1 VLIRVFIVGL
11 VSLILV
17 QASGQELQSP
27 RLQAV
32 RNALAQDSSGALE
45 SFWNEVK
52 TKAPLIER
60 LDEHQ
65 GYALVTFL
73 WRGEPRTQHVSV
85 GGQLGQLTGTHPAD
99 NTMARLAGTNVWYRS
114 YWLRSDV
121 RTIYR
126 FFVEVEGNDGGRD
139 YPDPFAPRWAPAT
152 GNNFRLEWSI
162 LELPRAKPQP
172 WIARRPNV
180 PAGRTD
186 QRTWKSA
193 LLNNERQMWVYTPA
207 NYGDT
212 RQRPRLLISTDGGA
226 YVGPIQA
233 TTSLDNLIAS
243 KRIPPVV
250 AVFLA
255 NGPNPSKG
263 RLTRSIE
270 LSCNETFVNA
280 LATELLPWVRSNY
293 RVTGR
298 ASETIIAGFSLGGV
312 NAAFSALRKPAL
324 FGNVLSQ
331 SGAFWWRPPGE
342 AESDWLAKQ
351 FASAPRSNVKF
362 YMDVG
367 LLEGE
372 STGGAPLDWL
382 TMADQP
388 IPYGPSM
395 LLANR
400 HMRDILRLKGYH
412 VHYAEFSGGHN
423 ALSWRGTFADALIA
437 LIGLTPSQPER

>member
-1 VLIRVFIVGL
+1 LLIRVFIVGF
-11 VSLILV
+11 VALILV
-17 QASGQELQSP
+17 QGSGQDLESP
-27 RLQAV
+27 RLQAL
-32 RNALAQDSSGALE
+32 RSALAQDSGRALD

-52 TKAPLIER
+52 TKAPLVER

-73 WRGEPRTQHVSV
+73 WRGEPRTQHVFV
-85 GGQLGQLTGTHPAD
+85 DGQLGQLTGTRPAD
-99 NTMARLAGTNVWYRS
+99 NAMTQLAGTNLWYRS

-126 FFVEVEGNDGGRD
+126 FSVKLEENDEERD
-139 YPDPFAPRWAPAT
+139 YPDPFAPRWVPV
-152 GNNFRLEWSI
+152 GNNARLQWSI

-172 WIARRPNV
+172 WITPRPNV
-180 PAGRTD
+180 AVGRTD
-186 QRTWKSA
+186 QKTWKST
-193 LLNNERQMWVYTPA
+193 LLNNEREIWVYTPA
-207 NYGDT
+207 NYDDH
-212 RQRPRLLISTDGGA
+212 RERPRLLISTDGRT
-226 YVGPIQA
+226 YVGSIQA
-233 TTSLDNLIAS
+233 TTTLDNLIAA

-255 NGPNPSKG
+255 NGPNASKG

-331 SGAFWWRPPGE
+331 SGAFRWRPPGE
-342 AESDWLAKQ
+342 SESDWLAKQ
-351 FASAPRSNVKF
+351 FAAAPRSHVKF

-372 STGGAPLDWL
+372 STGGAPLNWL
-382 TMADQP
+382 TMPDQP
-388 IPYGPSM
+388 FHTDHQY
-395 LLANR
+395 
-400 HMRDILRLKGYH
+400 
-412 VHYAEFSGGHN
+412 
-423 ALSWRGTFADALIA
+423 SWRIGTCETSCDSKAIKFTMPNSVVATTL
-437 LIGLTPSQPER
+437 